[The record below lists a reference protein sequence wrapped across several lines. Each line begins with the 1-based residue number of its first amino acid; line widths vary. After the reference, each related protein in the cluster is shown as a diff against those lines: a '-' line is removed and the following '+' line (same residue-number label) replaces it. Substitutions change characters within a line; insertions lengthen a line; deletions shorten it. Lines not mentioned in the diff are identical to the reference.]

1 MQNSPAHATYAMS
14 SAKTWLSCTA
24 SAGLSSSVP
33 PLPDEEYSLQG
44 TAAHTLLEICL
55 DIGLYDAA
63 TVFDSVSEAEIPNR
77 DLLKP
82 SCIEAVQTC
91 LDYILS
97 LIEHDPHADVRS
109 ESRVYFQ
116 PHPDKCYGTCD
127 IIVVLPTFRR
137 VYIIDYK
144 HGEGMIVEVEENDQA
159 LGYGVAAITTH
170 GLDRSFEYT
179 LAIVQPRIHHK
190 GGAVREWPVS
200 IERLDMQRDLMT
212 FAIADGESDNPTY
225 APGKDR
231 CRWCAACAICKIAE
245 QEGLKPF
252 GITSYRQADAA
263 HLPDVETLDPARIAY
278 MLSAIELIKAY
289 GKNVYARAISLAKS
303 GVYIPGYKL
312 AEARAVRQWEYDLDT
327 TLALLVAMTGGE
339 VPIDELAPRTLANLT
354 DLEATVKRVARA
366 KVTGRAAKNK
376 ASEEISQQF
385 AELTTKQSSGN
396 LSLVPETDGRPSATV
411 TQGHAKI
418 VAPPLLT

>member
-1 MQNSPAHATYAMS
+1 MTSSPAHATYAMS
-14 SAKTWLSCTA
+14 SAKTWLYCTA
-24 SAGLSSSVP
+24 SAGLSASVP
-33 PLPDEEYSLQG
+33 PLPDEEYSAQG
-44 TAAHTLLEICL
+44 TAAHALLEICL
-55 DIGLYDAA
+55 SVGMYDAA
-63 TVFDSVSEAEIPNR
+63 LVFDSVADEDIPNR
-77 DLLKP
+77 HLLKP
-82 SCIEAVQTC
+82 GCVEAVQTC
-91 LDYILS
+91 LDYVAS
-97 LIEHDPHADVRS
+97 LTEQDPLAEDRS

-127 IIVVLPTFRR
+127 ILVVLPTLRR

-144 HGEGMIVEVEENDQA
+144 HGEGMLVEVEENDQA

-170 GLDRSFEYT
+170 GLDRSFDFT
-179 LAIVQPRIHHK
+179 LCIVQPRVHHK
-190 GGAVREWPVS
+190 RGAVREWPVS
-200 IERLDMQRDLMT
+200 IDRLDMQRDLM
-212 FAIADGESDNPTY
+212 AAAVEDGESDSPVFSPT
-225 APGKDR
+225 AER

-252 GITSYRQADAA
+252 GITSYKQADTA

-303 GVYIPGYKL
+303 GVYIPGHKL
-312 AEARAVRQWEYDLDT
+312 VEARAQRQWEHDLDT
-327 TLALLVAMTGGE
+327 TLALLVCMTEGE
-339 VPIDELAPRTLANLT
+339 VSLDELAPRTLASIT
-354 DLEATVKRVARA
+354 DLEALVKRVARA

-376 ASEEISQQF
+376 ASEEISRQF

-418 VAPPLLT
+418 IAPPPLT